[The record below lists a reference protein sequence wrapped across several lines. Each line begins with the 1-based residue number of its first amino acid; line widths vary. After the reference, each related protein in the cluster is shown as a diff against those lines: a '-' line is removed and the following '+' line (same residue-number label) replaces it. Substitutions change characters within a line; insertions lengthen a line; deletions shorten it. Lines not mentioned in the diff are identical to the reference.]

1 MALFSEDLFNV
12 FEETEKPS
20 PAKSKKRKREDQKAN
35 EDGANTSEDLK
46 KVRVESMK
54 DDGPGT
60 VDVSTAEASAST
72 SQEVMEESKGVEVN
86 QTIDIEM

>member
-35 EDGANTSEDLK
+35 EDGTNTSEDLK

-54 DDGPGT
+54 DGGPGT
-60 VDVSTAEASAST
+60 LDVSTAVASAST
-72 SQEVMEESKGVEVN
+72 SQEVMEESKGVEIN
-86 QTIDIEM
+86 QTTDSEV